1 MQSQGTTRKRDD
13 GASPED
19 VERREAAELVLLWE
33 QANRDFRANR
43 ENADSVVVDSN
54 DQSVIDSM
62 ARAGRDALGQLLSTP
77 SIASVTDSERAAAA
91 SASMGT
97 LRPFALVASAEV
109 QMDAAPA
116 LHDEIANRGDPR
128 DDAQKRMDDEA
139 DWGAVEKGGFYEA
152 EWHSEEDTSD
162 DEVDMEVNGLDEASM
177 ARESSTED
185 AGEEDD
191 DEAAVEVE
199 DFDEAR
205 QPSTMDADEF
215 ERERQLLRFK
225 KHAGPGNVVD
235 LEQILLTKAMGSY
248 NREENIEHAGSTDAA
263 KEVWRKWIAQVA
275 TVRLTDA
282 RQYIRARNLQED
294 LTIGPKDFPR
304 LFHDGFYR
312 AGRVK
317 NPNDP
322 TQIVWCVEE
331 KRPPPPVPSSS
342 GHAGVAAVAD
352 EEMDVVAEQVADEQ
366 VAVEAEEMDVAAE
379 QVADEQVADE
389 AEEMDVAASGKKP
402 PKPKGP
408 IVREIFDLDA
418 DQTLLKG
425 MLDGT
430 VVFFPKRLPNQAVR
444 RQFKA
449 PEQVSRVSRIEFFG
463 GQMRLRR
470 DELGNVIEDGET
482 GMAGMEPVPKW
493 LQSGMKY
500 VFGADGKRVF
510 GAGGMPVLVPRAW
523 ESNHVT
529 RSLRLQFLPIRL
541 NESHWEWCY
550 SKWMENDTMF
560 EPAMMT
566 PHLHYNQ
573 KETHVETD
581 KDLNGTLKVPYQSQ
595 YLDSAVPLLTRGSMN
610 FYGVDMKYAAGAD
623 GPPEKLAI
631 DVTADITVG
640 NITERCHR
648 IYFHSTQPDG
658 TAKLNFSNNLE
669 YIIGMKDLHTKLK
682 ASAFTMHDDVKVY
695 WYGTEPG
702 GDHVLTWKT
711 VFEVPRSPDA
721 PVDFP
726 TIYQN
731 FVRCSAENA
740 NKLVGVAGYGESD
753 PGLDGTEASGIS
765 AFIGRPWYK
774 WAGNKRGPSVDDKVD
789 EAEVSDKE
797 LDRYGQALDVRSYD
811 YTYSNPKKNDP
822 SVPHTEFYH
831 LYGQRYR
838 EFMFKPMPVQAL
850 QTFPPNDDVYHAGV
864 DLKGSLKNHQ
874 QIPSYLNLHIEKSHY
889 GVDASRAV
897 VPAVFD
903 NAEKRDAWLKGQL
916 KKKSRARAPAPPQI
930 VRCQMNQRYPEVTMS
945 LKGDMRHRHDN
956 MRRFFR
962 KKFELTKEVV
972 QTKWLKDERNNAYTP
987 FFEGKKKTPRALP
1000 NVTKPAGDP
1009 KSAEYKQQFKA
1020 SAKKRQQEWQV
1031 MYDDS
1036 QETRMLAPTTL
1047 LDAVHRYVAENRRS
1061 MAWTSKNGV
1070 LLGTG
1075 HDKINK
1081 PGGVYF
1087 SCRVDVGRDPG
1098 EGGLDSYYPLSN
1110 KAGVYTIA
1118 DVMLARGVHDYLCG
1132 SDRDDRAGPPDW
1144 WKQEQKQV
1152 MNPPEWWS
1160 SSTPEKQA
1168 VTAVSVNMALA
1179 ETHTPTMAW
1188 PSTAGK
1194 FLDYMPNGTMKFDK
1208 ASQWPGYVEREL
1220 KIDRTPNDII
1230 FHRFRKLKMA
1240 NGITSM
1246 EGARNRYSMSS
1257 LLFDDFVPYERL
1269 HTRDPESALPHF
1281 ADAKMERMCVY
1292 PNRLSNTSKDAVFR
1306 RWLKTREA
1314 PEVEGEDVHYRIKDV
1329 ARLDKWVKRGGASRH
1344 STASSTLVAP
1354 CYVLALDYDDFQQAV
1369 LRGETEWQKYFED
1382 KKEYLR
1388 CADEYMV
1395 HTRMTSRGETMQ
1407 YLVVDPGYVPP
1418 DADVPPREAGTWE
1431 TYDGPPR
1438 LLGTEFGLCY
1448 RPASRTRESWRQDK
1462 YAFGARGR
1470 GGADAE
1476 DGDAKKALDERV
1488 KQFQKLYQQMVANR
1502 TKRAGLRFY
1511 ETDLHRMQGELRLY
1525 SVRLTWDLARLE
1537 SCRGEKGY
1545 GFHHLFQGDM
1555 NAVGIDPSFSGS
1567 LLGTSVSPHF
1577 QTQNWRF
1584 NIEIVIMLMDMVQTG
1599 VLVRDNLSAHQNI
1612 ILELTESLGG
1622 KVSLKALP
1630 GEDLSKDFPHVNAL
1644 VGPGVHAWPT
1654 MDDVDFK
1661 LAAGGRAIY
1670 KLLHALQ
1677 HPPAGEDDPGETL
1690 PIFNNGKDNGKD
1702 NDFFKVV
1709 NALIHQD
1716 EQKSEEPDDYESSP
1730 MTEPNVVWRLS
1741 QPSSGLAEHKEKM
1754 GRALERLEAIYE
1766 DRGYSFQPPEKP
1778 GWEDFLHVFGASL
1791 DEVAEEHDLP
1801 THHILQVE
1809 FAPIL
1814 QLVLDVWADH
1824 LIQLRVETIAE
1835 EAIPQLESD
1844 PAFATLA
1851 ASNQT
1856 ADGKGTL
1863 WLTHWVLLGH
1873 TGILP
1878 QSPLLTPDK
1887 RGLIYPMA
1895 LRPAALR
1902 APRVPGSLRA
1912 ESMDL
1917 KRATA
1922 LFFFESGFQFQYQ
1935 RELVLHEALEKER
1948 VLIEKKR
1955 TSVNPV
1961 DLSEEERILDASSN
1975 AFASIFSLMVAED
1988 KPIDYLWRILQ
1999 GRYKPTSSFAAM
2011 AAFQKIQ
2018 KGIHVNMPSI
2028 LKTGVDYAGL
2038 LSTENDKKAATLNER
2053 QAEIGW
2059 RENRL
2064 KGAAKLAKTL
2074 NMTRQ
2079 ATKATVMKLN
2089 APGANHDGLSPDDIV
2104 QKTTALNA
2112 QVVQIEAMYE
2122 RAKSFITWLGAQKD
2136 PRALR
2141 TLRMALGEEV
2151 KKRARRKRVKRDDA
2165 AKGGG
2170 DGGGG
2175 SGGGPGGGGE
2185 DGGGGSGG
2193 GPGGGEDGDDEQE
2206 ELAHA
2211 EEDTAIAP
2219 ERNQFGIVIQ
2229 ALNIDVAEY
2238 VSENGTEL
2246 QMNFNDKALLEV
2258 LGAMRASQDN
2268 AMLPQNADRVV
2279 TLASAV
2285 TWGCE
2290 QLFED
2295 NATVFRNHPDVFTD
2309 GDSSWVNAAILEGS
2323 HSGAPHEEA
2332 MTLLNLSSELTPK
2345 PEVTA
2350 KSEVA
2355 PKSELTAKSELAPE
2369 SELTPE
2375 PEVRNDE
2382 NKKKTHWDTL
2392 RLLEITNIRDIVIGD
2407 EFATLEKDAI
2417 DTWQAAREEQL
2428 RVAAAIDELGAGQ
2441 KQLLALFSR
2450 MIIYRRPG
2458 LLTELNERLKGVSSD
2473 NLTNMTQEVRYE
2485 MLHGK
2490 FMIPTNSD
2498 DPPDDLP
2505 REILANSSTWAG
2517 YKSYIADQLRLEM
2530 HKGKEHWSF
2539 TEVPLTPTQWR
2550 ASALCQKEY
2559 PEHFTTSTARVPV
2572 AIEQTKDTLGQR
2584 NDDFLDGIRVTDEHL
2599 RKTFHEMTAE
2609 QRRVYKQL
2617 PWHIPFALGF
2627 GMIV

>member
-1 MQSQGTTRKRDD
+1 MQSQGKTRKRDD

-19 VERREAAELVLLWE
+19 VERREAAELVLLW
-33 QANRDFRANR
+33 AKTNDDFRAHLA
-43 ENADSVVVDSN
+43 NADSVVVDSN
-54 DQSVIDSM
+54 DQLVMDSM
-62 ARAGRDALGQLLSTP
+62 AGRDALGQLLSTP
-77 SIASVTDSERAAAA
+77 SIASVTERAAAA

-139 DWGAVEKGGFYEA
+139 DWGAFEKGGFDEA

-162 DEVDMEVNGLDEASM
+162 DEVDMEVDGLDEASM

-185 AGEEDD
+185 AVEEDD
-191 DEAAVEVE
+191 DEAAVEV
-199 DFDEAR
+199 EAR

-225 KHAGPGNVVD
+225 KHAGTGTMVD
-235 LEQILLTKAMGSY
+235 LEQVLQTKAMGSY
-248 NREENIEHAGSTDAA
+248 NREENIEHAGSTHAA

-294 LTIGPKDFPR
+294 IMIGPKDFPR
-304 LFHDGFYR
+304 LFYDGFYR
-312 AGRVK
+312 ATRAK

-352 EEMDVVAEQVADEQ
+352 EEMDVVSEQVA
-366 VAVEAEEMDVAAE
+366 AEH
-379 QVADEQVADE
+379 VADEQVADE

-449 PEQVSRVSRIEFFG
+449 PEQVSRVSGREFFG

-470 DELGNVIEDGET
+470 DELGNVIEDRET
-482 GMAGMEPVPKW
+482 GMAGMEPVPRS
-493 LQSGMKY
+493 LQSRMKY
-500 VFGADGKRVF
+500 VFDADGKRVF

-523 ESNHVT
+523 ECNHVT

-573 KETHVETD
+573 KHTHVETH
-581 KDLNGTLKVPYQSQ
+581 KDLNGTMKVPYHSQ

-610 FYGVDMKYAAGAD
+610 FYGVDMKYAAGAE
-623 GPPEKLAI
+623 GPRTTLAI
-631 DVTADITVG
+631 HVMADITVPT
-640 NITERCHR
+640 IMERCHR
-648 IYFHSTQPDG
+648 IYFYSTEPDG
-658 TAKLNFSNNLE
+658 KAKLNYNNSME
-669 YIIGMKDLHTKLK
+669 AIIGMKELETILD
-682 ASAFTMHDDVKVY
+682 ASAFVTVQGVRVY
-695 WYGTEPG
+695 GYGASS
-702 GDHVLTWKT
+702 LTWKT
-711 VFEVPRSPDA
+711 VFAVDTLDA
-721 PVDFP
+721 ASDFE
-726 TIYQN
+726 TTYYQN
-731 FVRCSAENA
+731 FVKCSTADA
-740 NKLVGVAGYGESD
+740 NDLVRVAGYGKSD
-753 PGLDGTEASGIS
+753 PKLDGTKASGIS

-774 WAGNKRGPSVDDKVD
+774 WAGKKPVPSVKDKVD
-789 EAEVSDKE
+789 EAEVSDKD
-797 LDRYGQALDVRSYD
+797 LDAYGQALDVRSYD

-822 SVPHTEFYH
+822 GAPHTEFYH

-850 QTFPPNDDVYHAGV
+850 QTFPPNDDVYHA
-864 DLKGSLKNHQ
+864 DLDAKGSLKNHQ

-889 GVDASRAV
+889 GIDASRDV

-903 NAEKRDAWLKGQL
+903 DAEKRDAWLKGQL
-916 KKKSRARAPAPPQI
+916 KKKSRARAPAPPKI

-956 MRRFFR
+956 MRRFFK
-962 KKFELTKEVV
+962 KKFELTNEVV
-972 QTKWLKDERNNAYTP
+972 QTKWLKDERNKAYEP
-987 FFEGKKKTPRALP
+987 FFEEKKNTPRALP

-1061 MAWTSKNGV
+1061 MAWTSKKTHKP
-1070 LLGTG
+1070 LDTG

-1087 SCRVDVGRDPG
+1087 SCRVDVGRHPG

-1110 KAGVYTIA
+1110 TAGVYTIA

-1152 MNPPEWWS
+1152 MNPPKWW
-1160 SSTPEKQA
+1160 STPEKQA

-1194 FLDYMPNGTMKFDK
+1194 FLDEMPNSRSKYVQ

-1220 KIDRTPNDII
+1220 KIAIKQNDIK

-1246 EGARNRYSMSS
+1246 EGSKNRYNLSS

-1281 ADAKMERMCVY
+1281 ADGKMERMCVY

-1382 KKEYLR
+1382 KKDYLR

-1407 YLVVDPGYVPP
+1407 YLVVDPKYVPP

-1438 LLGTEFGLCY
+1438 SLGTEFGLCY

-1502 TKRAGLRFY
+1502 KKRAPTTSTEAPGLRFY
-1511 ETDLHRMQGELRLY
+1511 ETELHRMQGELRLY

-1537 SCRGEKGY
+1537 SCRDKKGY

-1567 LLGTSVSPHF
+1567 LLGTSVSTHF
-1577 QTQNWRF
+1577 QTRNWRF

-1599 VLVRDNLSAHQNI
+1599 VLVRDNLSDHQNI

-1622 KVSLKALP
+1622 KVSLKALS
-1630 GEDLSKDFPHVNAL
+1630 GEDLSKAFPHVNAL
-1644 VGPGVHAWPT
+1644 VGPGAHAWPT

-1677 HPPAGEDDPGETL
+1677 YPTPFKAEPGREDPIVGDPGETL
-1690 PIFNNGKDNGKD
+1690 PIFNNG

-1716 EQKSEEPDDYESSP
+1716 EPKSDEPNNYESSP

-1741 QPSSGLAEHKEKM
+1741 QPSSGFEEHKEKM
-1754 GRALERLEAIYE
+1754 ERALERLEAIRK
-1766 DRGYSFQPPEKP
+1766 DRGDPFQPPEKP
-1778 GWEDFLHVFGASL
+1778 GWKDFLEVFAASL
-1791 DEVAEEHDLP
+1791 EEVAEEHDLP
-1801 THHILQVE
+1801 TYHILQGE

-1835 EAIPQLESD
+1835 EARLELQLD
-1844 PAFATLA
+1844 VAFATLA

-1856 ADGKGTL
+1856 ADDKRTL

-1873 TGILP
+1873 TDYVP
-1878 QSPLLTPDK
+1878 QSTRLTPDK
-1887 RGLIYPMA
+1887 RGLIYPTE

-1902 APRVPGSLRA
+1902 APRVPSSLRA

-1999 GRYKPTSSFAAM
+1999 GRYKPTGSYAAM

-2018 KGIHVNMPSI
+2018 KGIPVNMPSI

-2038 LSTENDKKAATLNER
+2038 LSTENDKETATLNER
-2053 QAEIGW
+2053 HAEIGW

-2089 APGANHDGLSPDDIV
+2089 AQGANHDGLSPNDIV

-2122 RAKSFITWLGAQKD
+2122 RAKSFIRWLGAQKD

-2151 KKRARRKRVKRDDA
+2151 KKRARPKRVKKDDA

-2170 DGGGG
+2170 
-2175 SGGGPGGGGE
+2175 

-2206 ELAHA
+2206 EFIHT

-2219 ERNQFGIVIQ
+2219 ERNQFGIAIR
-2229 ALNIDVAEY
+2229 ALNIDVAAFA
-2238 VSENGTEL
+2238 SENGIEL
-2246 QMNFNDKALLEV
+2246 QLNFNDETLLEV
-2258 LGAMRASQDN
+2258 LGAMTASKDD
-2268 AMLPQNADRVV
+2268 ATVVQNADRVL
-2279 TLASAV
+2279 TLANDV
-2285 TWGCE
+2285 TWGCD

-2295 NATVFRNHPDVFTD
+2295 NATVFRNYPDVFTD
-2309 GDSSWVNAAILEGS
+2309 GAPSWVNAATFNAQHS
-2323 HSGAPHEEA
+2323 HTPHEDEDA
-2332 MTLLNLSSELTPK
+2332 MSFGITSKPELAPK
-2345 PEVTA
+2345 PELA
-2350 KSEVA
+2350 SK
-2355 PKSELTAKSELAPE
+2355 PELAPE
-2369 SELTPE
+2369 PELAPA

-2382 NKKKTHWDTL
+2382 NKEKTDSDTL
-2392 RLLEITNIRDIVIGD
+2392 RVLAIPKMGD
-2407 EFATLEKDAI
+2407 MLMDEKFADLEKEAI

-2458 LLTELNERLKGVSSD
+2458 LLTELNERLKRVSSD

-2539 TEVPLTPTQWR
+2539 PEVPFTPTQWR
-2550 ASALCQKEY
+2550 ASSFCRKEY

-2572 AIEQTKDTLGQR
+2572 AIEQTKDTLEQR
-2584 NDDFLDGIRVTDEHL
+2584 NDDFLKGIRVTDKHL
-2599 RKTFHEMTAE
+2599 RETFHEMTAE
-2609 QRRVYKQL
+2609 QCRVYKQL
-2617 PWHIPFALGF
+2617 PWHTPFAFGLGV
-2627 GMIV
+2627 MV